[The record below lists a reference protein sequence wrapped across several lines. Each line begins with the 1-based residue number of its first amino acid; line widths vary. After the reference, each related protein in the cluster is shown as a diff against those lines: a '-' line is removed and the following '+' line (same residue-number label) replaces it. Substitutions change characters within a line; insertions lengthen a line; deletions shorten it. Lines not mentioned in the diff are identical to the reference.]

1 MTAAQ
6 IIAVSIFLV
15 MFALMV
21 LDKIEKQYVTLTAG
35 ALTLIFVFG
44 VAMRSIDAVVKTLNY
59 KAIFTSNFWYST
71 QSEESSGINW
81 ATIIFLCGMMIMVE
95 GMAHAGFFRWLCLRL
110 AKLVNYKP
118 IPLHNIHGHGISAFN
133 VHRQYHSYPVPCSSN
148 C

>member
-59 KAIFTSNFWYST
+59 KAIFTLNFWYST

-81 ATIIFLCGMMIMVE
+81 AT
-95 GMAHAGFFRWLCLRL
+95 WLSLL
-110 AKLVNYKP
+110 ITSLS
-118 IPLHNIHGHGISAFN
+118 L
-133 VHRQYHSYPVPCSSN
+133 SS
-148 C
+148 